1 MGTVHLQPT
10 ATTSSTT
17 TTPTM
22 LLHLVLLTLASA
34 SPLHSGKAASP
45 YTNLGC
51 QCSSLTFVD
60 SGGRVQGNCQ
70 SADSTGALWCYTS
83 GHSSCQD
90 LAHSARFPAN
100 PWSYQACATPA
111 YLPSHQP
118 AYLPSHHVP
127 ILPSHQPA
135 YTAPAHHAPVCTAP
149 AYTAP
154 AHHVPAYTAPDYHA
168 PAHHLPTYQ
177 QDHAYSGVD
186 QSAGPFA
193 VKAAVAVKLPSN

>member
-90 LAHSARFPAN
+90 LAHSARFPTN

-111 YLPSHQP
+111 YLPSQ
-118 AYLPSHHVP
+118 HVP
-127 ILPSHQPA
+127 VLPSHQPA
-135 YTAPAHHAPVCTAP
+135 YTAPAHTAP
-149 AYTAP
+149 AYSGPAYSAP
-154 AHHVPAYTAPDYHA
+154 AYSA

-177 QDHAYSGVD
+177 QNHAYSGVD

-193 VKAAVAVKLPSN
+193 VKAAAAVKLPSN

>member
-60 SGGRVQGNCQ
+60 SGSRVQGNCQ

-83 GHSSCQD
+83 RHSSCQD

-111 YLPSHQP
+111 N
-118 AYLPSHHVP
+118 
-127 ILPSHQPA
+127 LPSHQPA
-135 YTAPAHHAPVCTAP
+135 YTAPAHHAPVYTAP

-154 AHHVPAYTAPDYHA
+154 AHHVPAYTAPAYHA
-168 PAHHLPTYQ
+168 PAHHLPPYQ

-193 VKAAVAVKLPSN
+193 VKAAAAVKLPSN